1 MAVPKKRT
9 SSAKRNMRR
18 SHHARRALRL
28 SPCANCGTPGMPHTA
43 CANCGRYRGREV
55 INVLKKVERNE
66 RKRKEKAR
74 SQNE

>member
-18 SHHARRALRL
+18 SHHARRALQL
-28 SPCANCGTPGMPHTA
+28 SSCAHCGTPLMPHTA
-43 CANCGRYRGREV
+43 CAKCGRYRGREV

-66 RKRKEKAR
+66 RTRKAKAR
-74 SQNE
+74 TANQ